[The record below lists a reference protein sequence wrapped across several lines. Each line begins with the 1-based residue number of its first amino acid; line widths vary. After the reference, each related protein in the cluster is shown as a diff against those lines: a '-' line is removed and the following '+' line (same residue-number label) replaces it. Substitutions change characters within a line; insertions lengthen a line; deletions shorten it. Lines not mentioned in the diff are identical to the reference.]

1 MNNTVG
7 YPIFS
12 DREACVFFLRNKNK
26 ISQYT
31 EVEFFSNV
39 AQDICKKKWY
49 NLALENL
56 PKHATQSN
64 YIVNA
69 CKNDMIALSENTGLE

>member
-39 AQDICKKKWY
+39 AQDICKKK
-49 NLALENL
+49 
-56 PKHATQSN
+56 
-64 YIVNA
+64 
-69 CKNDMIALSENTGLE
+69 